1 MRNFEYRGHKVFVEY
16 EYDEDCQKTFIDVH
30 CPDERVRFCD
40 VSPYGDTTEEVKK
53 WIDLDYPE
61 RIGTG
66 PLSMKDLELIES
78 TYTRIAV
85 MGDGETWDLA
95 DNVSFHYLS
104 PEEFS
109 KLS

>member
-1 MRNFEYRGHKVFVEY
+1 MHDFEYRGHKVEVDYIE
-16 EYDEDCQKTFIDVH
+16 DEDCKKSWITVL

-53 WIDLDYPE
+53 WIELDYPE